1 MTINNV
7 KLNFALFFAKN
18 GFTIIPTDDS
28 KHPLIEWEEW
38 KEEDKIPSESQI
50 FEWNEEFNNP
60 NWAVITKKQIIVLDF
75 ERYEDATTF
84 FKNFEELKQR
94 TLIVKT
100 AHGGIHIYVLNK
112 GNEIGRHTKI
122 FGHEHEVD
130 LLNGKGYALLP
141 YSEIDHSKCDA
152 KKPCDHKSK
161 TIYEIISTTTEIT
174 EINNDND
181 FVQKLF
187 HRAIE
192 IGWLTPEYANEKIKE
207 WTQEQKQSEN
217 ENEENKNLELSD
229 KAIELI
235 LEGIFAKNEK
245 FKEIYTTGNYEKYG
259 YASSSEAEEYLITI
273 LISLGIDDK
282 TIGRIIKKSKTDH
295 IHKYKKERDQDKYI
309 ELSIKKARAF
319 VEKSQQKKDEGSEN
333 TNAPEFPIDKEG
345 ETQKTEIE
353 KNKNKDDEEEKYEIS
368 YYSKFSHQGKF
379 YNEIK
384 SSKGYKFIIFD
395 RDGNIEGITEEVIID
410 DIEKPLKILPAP
422 QITER
427 RTDILLQ
434 EFGEA
439 DLIKFPGYPI
449 DFGMPID
456 LFNEIRAFIHK
467 YVEVKK
473 LDEILLTIY
482 VMQSAVFDLENKFT
496 FPLIHIIGPYG
507 RGKTRILTILNY
519 LIPYSLYTDDIKAPA
534 IKRVSQLYNPVL
546 LVDEKSQM
554 DSDLRAILN
563 ARYNRNATIL
573 NANKEIQKGYAGII
587 AYKIPG
593 PMVMAGREV
602 FNDPAIESK
611 SFQINMNFELSRDD
625 IPRNLKGEIYTNFIK
640 EAEIIRAKL
649 MMFRIKYFKK
659 INELINTE
667 PSWLKEYERIA
678 EPRLYEL
685 MSSLTDILNVIPELE
700 SEIRDIIEDQIK
712 QNILVAQETPEGIV
726 AKIIIDIIKDWIN
739 GKTKEDSD
747 QEIENIKE
755 YEFNGKK
762 YKGIYLKAVQNELGE
777 NYKQRAGIILSQLG
791 FIRDRPRI
799 KISYMDR
806 DNNQK
811 EKIKRISFIRIP
823 DFKNLLS
830 LFKRYDIE
838 YINMMIKLSKI
849 GITENLQSI
858 NLNEVKKSLDQLDQL
873 DQLKDIYI
881 YDVNS
886 FVNFYKGLLDIY
898 ENEGYNFLLDQ
909 LVQLVQAIAKD
920 KKINLENTEPV
931 NKSQYK
937 YFKSDRFYTKE
948 FFRDLGVELTDYCS
962 GNTWHYYAINI
973 PETLEGDKAYK
984 FSSLFSINA
993 QPISKDEF
1001 KRNKEGNGNE

>member
-18 GFTIIPTDDS
+18 GFTIIPADDS

-38 KEEDKIPSESQI
+38 KDEGKIPSESQI
-50 FEWNEEFNNP
+50 LEWNEQFNNP
-60 NWAVITKKQIIVLDF
+60 NWAVITKKRLIVLDF

-84 FKNFEELKQR
+84 FKNFEELKKQ

-100 AHGGIHIYVLNK
+100 AHGGIHIYALNK

-122 FGHEHEVD
+122 LGHEHEID
-130 LLNGKGYALLP
+130 LLNGIGYALLP

-152 KKPCDHKSK
+152 KKPCDHKSI
-161 TIYEIISTTTEIT
+161 TTYEIISSTTEIIET
-174 EINNDND
+174 NYNND

-192 IGWLTPEYANEKIKE
+192 IGWITPEYANEKIKE
-207 WTQEQKQSEN
+207 WTQEQNQSEN
-217 ENEENKNLELSD
+217 KNEENKDIHLSD
-229 KAIELI
+229 QAIELI

-273 LISLGIDDK
+273 LISLGIDNE
-282 TIGRIIKKSKTDH
+282 TIGRIIKKSKTYH
-295 IHKYKKERDQDKYI
+295 VHKYKKESDQDKYI
-309 ELSIKKARAF
+309 ELSIKKG
-319 VEKSQQKKDEGSEN
+319 KSFLERSQNEQNEN
-333 TNAPEFPIDKEG
+333 LENMES
-345 ETQKTEIE
+345 
-353 KNKNKDDEEEKYEIS
+353 KNDEEEKYDIS
-368 YYSKFSHQGKF
+368 YYSKFSYQGKF

-384 SSKGYKFIIFD
+384 SSKGYNFIIFD
-395 RDGNIEGITEEVIID
+395 RDGNIEGITEEVIVN

-439 DLIKFPGYPI
+439 ELIKFPGYPV

-482 VMQSAVFDLENKFT
+482 VMQSAVFDLEDKFT
-496 FPLIHIIGPYG
+496 FPLVHVIGPYG

-546 LVDEKSQM
+546 LVDEKGQM

-563 ARYNRNATIL
+563 ARYNKNATIL

-587 AYKIPG
+587 AYRIPG

-611 SFQINMNFELSRDD
+611 SFQINMNFELSRGD
-625 IPRNLKGEIYTNFIK
+625 IPRNLKGEIFTNFIS

-649 MMFRIKYFKK
+649 LMFRIKYFKK

-667 PSWLKEYERIA
+667 PSWLKEY
-678 EPRLYEL
+678 
-685 MSSLTDILNVIPELE
+685 
-700 SEIRDIIEDQIK
+700 
-712 QNILVAQETPEGIV
+712 
-726 AKIIIDIIKDWIN
+726 
-739 GKTKEDSD
+739 
-747 QEIENIKE
+747 
-755 YEFNGKK
+755 
-762 YKGIYLKAVQNELGE
+762 
-777 NYKQRAGIILSQLG
+777 
-791 FIRDRPRI
+791 
-799 KISYMDR
+799 
-806 DNNQK
+806 
-811 EKIKRISFIRIP
+811 
-823 DFKNLLS
+823 
-830 LFKRYDIE
+830 
-838 YINMMIKLSKI
+838 
-849 GITENLQSI
+849 
-858 NLNEVKKSLDQLDQL
+858 
-873 DQLKDIYI
+873 
-881 YDVNS
+881 
-886 FVNFYKGLLDIY
+886 
-898 ENEGYNFLLDQ
+898 
-909 LVQLVQAIAKD
+909 
-920 KKINLENTEPV
+920 
-931 NKSQYK
+931 
-937 YFKSDRFYTKE
+937 
-948 FFRDLGVELTDYCS
+948 
-962 GNTWHYYAINI
+962 
-973 PETLEGDKAYK
+973 
-984 FSSLFSINA
+984 
-993 QPISKDEF
+993 
-1001 KRNKEGNGNE
+1001 

>member
-1 MTINNV
+1 MIINND
-7 KLNFALFFAKN
+7 KLNFALSFAKN
-18 GFTIIPTDDS
+18 GFTIIPADDS

-38 KEEDKIPSESQI
+38 KDEDKIPDETQVLK
-50 FEWNEEFNNP
+50 WNEQFNNP

-75 ERYEDATTF
+75 EKYQDANTF
-84 FKNFEELKQR
+84 FKNFEELKQQ

-100 AHGGIHIYVLNK
+100 AHGGIHFYALNK

-122 FGHEHEVD
+122 FGYKHEVD

-174 EINNDND
+174 ETNHNNNFILDIY
-181 FVQKLF
+181 Q
-187 HRAIE
+187 RAVELEWI
-192 IGWLTPEYANEKIKE
+192 TPEYAKEKTKE
-207 WTQEQKQSEN
+207 LIHELKQSEN
-217 ENEENKNLELSD
+217 EKEENKYLHLSD
-229 KAIELI
+229 QAIDLI
-235 LEGIFAKNEK
+235 IEGICAQNEK

-259 YASSSEAEEYLITI
+259 YASSSEAEQYLITI
-273 LISLGIDDK
+273 LLELGIDNE
-282 TIGRIIKKSKTDH
+282 TINKIIKKSKTYH
-295 IHKYKKERDQDKYI
+295 IHKYKKESDQDKYI
-309 ELSIKKARAF
+309 ELSIKKG
-319 VEKSQQKKDEGSEN
+319 KSFLERSQNEQNEN
-333 TNAPEFPIDKEG
+333 LENMES
-345 ETQKTEIE
+345 
-353 KNKNKDDEEEKYEIS
+353 KNDEEKKYEIS
-368 YYSKFSHQGKF
+368 YYSKFSYQGKF
-379 YNEIK
+379 FNEIK
-384 SSKGYKFIIFD
+384 TSKGYNFIIFD
-395 RDGNIEGITEEVIID
+395 RDGNIEGITEEVIVN

-439 DLIKFPGYPI
+439 ELIKFPGYPV

-482 VMQSAVFDLENKFT
+482 VMQSAVFDLEDKFT
-496 FPLIHIIGPYG
+496 FPLVHVIGPYG

-546 LVDEKSQM
+546 LVDEKGQM

-563 ARYNRNATIL
+563 ARYNKNATIL

-587 AYKIPG
+587 AYRIPG

-625 IPRNLKGEIYTNFIK
+625 IPRNLKGEIFTNFIS

-649 MMFRIKYFKK
+649 LMFRIKYFKK

-700 SEIRDIIEDQIK
+700 PEIREIIEDQIK

-739 GKTKEDSD
+739 GKEKEDSD

-791 FIRDRPRI
+791 FIKDRPRI
-799 KISYMDR
+799 KISYTDR
-806 DNNQK
+806 ENYMK

-838 YINMMIKLSKI
+838 YINMMIKLSRI

-937 YFKSDRFYTKE
+937 YFKSEEFFSKE
-948 FFRDLGVELTDYCS
+948 FFADMGITLIDSFDS
-962 GNTWHYYAINI
+962 GNEHYYKVKI
-973 PETLEGDKAYK
+973 PNDLNGENAYR
-984 FSSLFSINA
+984 FSSYFSLKAI
-993 QPISKDEF
+993 PISEEEF
-1001 KRNKEGNGNE
+1001 KKSKEALKNDH